1 LSGLRVDVKGFSV
14 RNDSRSSS
22 SLLIFDV
29 STIGLF
35 VLFDRVFFFF
45 LVFVVSVVEI
55 FSSLKKK

>member
-1 LSGLRVDVKGFSV
+1 LSGLRVDVKGFSA

-55 FSSLKKK
+55 FSSLKK